1 MFVLNNPPVCG
12 SSVSHFWIISQIE
25 EARNKVSEKSA
36 HMYNSVLEA
45 HEEVKSLDK
54 ENKVIMKDV
63 QNLHKEKETLDK
75 RRTEALEMLAQKEL
89 DVRDLEDKKSVNL
102 RAKVWFSPVVGVI
115 ALEISA
121 KWLCWYLVTLS
132 GVDSVL
138 RKRLKDNWRAWEKK
152 FRNPEMNWI
161 Q

>member
-1 MFVLNNPPVCG
+1 
-12 SSVSHFWIISQIE
+12 
-25 EARNKVSEKSA
+25 
-36 HMYNSVLEA
+36 MYNSVLEA

-102 RAKVWFSPVVGVI
+102 RAKV
-115 ALEISA
+115 
-121 KWLCWYLVTLS
+121 
-132 GVDSVL
+132 
-138 RKRLKDNWRAWEKK
+138 
-152 FRNPEMNWI
+152 
-161 Q
+161 